1 MKNPTTLTKEN
12 RKHLVQKLIESQD
25 KITRTW
31 QSIFRDEDKNIPNW
45 KSIKNEM
52 LFKIDGLQTDIDK
65 ISGVLIN
72 NKWIK

>member
-1 MKNPTTLTKEN
+1 MTNLTKEN

-25 KITRTW
+25 KKTRTW

-45 KSIKNEM
+45 NSLKNEM
-52 LFKIDGLQTDIDK
+52 LFKIDSLQHDIDK